1 MSEPRL
7 LVEGAAPGTHEAVLN
22 LVTETQA
29 HGRTLDAPC
38 GAGALSLALI
48 DKGLD
53 VFGVDVAHHPE
64 LKLPQDRLTVA
75 DLDAG
80 VPYEDAHFDTVIS
93 VEGIE
98 HLGGPRAFVR
108 ELGRV
113 LKPGGTLIIS
123 TPNVLSIRS
132 RWRWLSRGYHRH
144 FTPDAEGRFSSEHL
158 HAIDY
163 VLLYRMLKDAGLSV
177 RSVKSN
183 TKQANLRDKVVAW
196 WVRYASRK
204 HPFAKELLS
213 DELLFGQ
220 ILVVHAVKD
229 QA

>member
-7 LVEGAAPGTHEAVLN
+7 LVEGAAPGTHEAVLG
-22 LVTETQA
+22 LVSETHAQ
-29 HGRTLDAPC
+29 GRTLDAPC

-64 LKLPQDRLTVA
+64 LKLSQDRLTVS

-80 VPYEDAHFDTVIS
+80 VPFEDGHFDTVIS

-98 HLGGPRAFVR
+98 HLGGPRAFVK
-108 ELGRV
+108 ELSRV
-113 LKPGGTLIIS
+113 LKPGGNLIIS
-123 TPNVLSIRS
+123 TPNVLSVRS

-144 FTPDAEGRFSSEHL
+144 FTPDAEGRFSSEHV

-163 VLLYRMLKDAGLSV
+163 VLLYRMLKDAGLRVQTV
-177 RSVKSN
+177 RCN
-183 TKQANLRDKVVAW
+183 RRQANLRDRIVGW
-196 WVRYASRK
+196 WIRWSSKK
-204 HPFAKELLS
+204 HPFAEVLLS
-213 DELLFGQ
+213 DDVLFGQ

-229 QA
+229 